1 MGGIW
6 AQNCQVNGCWW
17 SETFQT
23 KLFFAVTFA
32 SMPFQ
37 PKGFLFCQLHS
48 TLFINIRSFD
58 FDFFFTCFRC
68 YQPNYPWYFS
78 PFKYLLSSKLA
89 RLFGRRRNFFFGF
102 NEPST
107 IVIKPMRCRMLEYS
121 LEAWTSFCNKQNW
134 GRSFLRQSLIYVPH
148 CLYFTNLH
156 SLHTATLSY
165 SSMHYLLAFFKI
177 IF

>member
-1 MGGIW
+1 MSTTQHALYKYSLVW
-6 AQNCQVNGCWW
+6 FW
-17 SETFQT
+17 
-23 KLFFAVTFA
+23 
-32 SMPFQ
+32 
-37 PKGFLFCQLHS
+37 FLFY
-48 TLFINIRSFD
+48 LF
-58 FDFFFTCFRC
+58 
-68 YQPNYPWYFS
+68 P
-78 PFKYLLSSKLA
+78 LLSAELPLIFLSFQVPLVFKISTALWKEED
-89 RLFGRRRNFFFGF
+89 FFFGF

-165 SSMHYLLAFFKI
+165 SSMHYLLAFFEI